1 MDFSTFK
8 DLFAPAG
15 ASFFRENEALKTVF
29 ETDARLAVCAEW
41 WRGTPLDAKGL
52 YLNLGEPM
60 VHDFRK
66 FLRWQTSPNPQKKEK
81 KAETWRH
88 QILRN
93 TDFLES
99 NTDGIIWL
107 GHASFFLRING
118 LNLLIDPVF
127 GGMPFVPRFS
137 ELPFSPDKLPALDYV
152 LLSHN
157 HRDHA
162 DAPSFRRLMRD
173 SKNRK
178 TEILTGLSMEKL
190 VKSWTYGQKI
200 QTAGWWQ
207 QFELK
212 NSDLSITFTPSQH
225 WARRGLTDLNEML
238 WGGFMI
244 ESKKN
249 DLEKQTIYF
258 AGDSGLS
265 PVFALVGAVFPHIDI
280 AMIGCGA
287 YKPDY
292 IMKSNHTSPSEA
304 LEAARLCGT
313 KMLLPMHYG
322 TFDLSDESLGEPFRH
337 LTELKKVEKQVN
349 INLLKIG
356 ESLQL

>member
-1 MDFSTFK
+1 MNFTTYK
-8 DLFAPAG
+8 NLLLPAG
-15 ASFFRENEALKTVF
+15 ATSFCENKQLKTVF
-29 ETDARLAVCAEW
+29 ENEARLAIYAEC

-52 YLNLGEPM
+52 YMNLGEPM

-66 FLRWQTSPNPQKKEK
+66 FLKWQTNANPQKKEK
-81 KAETWRH
+81 KADTWRH
-88 QILRN
+88 EIIKS
-93 TDFLES
+93 TDFLNT
-99 NTDGIIWL
+99 NTDGVLWL
-107 GHASFFLRING
+107 GHASFFMRING
-118 LNLLIDPVF
+118 VNLLIDPVF
-127 GGMPFVPRFS
+127 GGMPFVPRRS
-137 ELPFSPDKLPALDYV
+137 ELPFSPADLPALDYV

-162 DAPSFRRLMRD
+162 DAPSFRRLMKD
-173 SKNRK
+173 AKNRK
-178 TEILTGLSMEKL
+178 TEILTGLSMQKL
-190 VKSWTYGQKI
+190 VKPWTYGQKI

-207 QFELK
+207 QFELE
-212 NSDLSITFTPSQH
+212 NTNLRITFTPSQH

-244 ESKKN
+244 ET
-249 DLEKQTIYF
+249 LENLAAKQTIYF

-265 PVFALVGAVFPHIDI
+265 PVFGLVGAVFSNIDI

-292 IMKSNHTSPSEA
+292 IMKSNHTSPDEA
-304 LEAARLCGT
+304 LEAARLCDA

-322 TFDLSDESLGEPFRH
+322 TFDLSDEPLGEPFRR
-337 LTELKKVEKQVN
+337 LTELKKTEKQVN

-356 ESLQL
+356 EKLPF